1 MDSAVSL
8 PWKYT
13 QTVQM
18 SMQCCTQV
26 LSSADILIQTFL
38 GALDICKY
46 HYSSWHSSWIFKIII
61 SLFLLCRTL
70 HLHKVEN
77 AVSEKKAKDFL
88 KDHCHLEIGKRI
100 LAYISLKLLC
110 VVWTRKKKLQRTF
123 KSWQRVSLHH
133 LIPLCLLFFFVCFF
147 EKNASQLLQPFDYIN
162 VSIVCLLAYYF

>member
-46 HYSSWHSSWIFKIII
+46 HYCSWHSSWIFKIII

-77 AVSEKKAKDFL
+77 AVSEKKKRKISWRIIVTWKLESVFLPTYLLSCCVLCEPEKKNYNELLSRDNVFLYITLFHFVCCFSLFAFL
-88 KDHCHLEIGKRI
+88 KRTRHSYC
-100 LAYISLKLLC
+100 SL
-110 VVWTRKKKLQRTF
+110 
-123 KSWQRVSLHH
+123 
-133 LIPLCLLFFFVCFF
+133 LI
-147 EKNASQLLQPFDYIN
+147 I
-162 VSIVCLLAYYF
+162 